1 MEPLAIAAYMMM
13 ASTAVS
19 GAMAGTLGG
28 AVAWGFRI
36 HLMWGAALAVATH
49 AAVATFDIHITLAG
63 AALFGGL
70 PLVTSLASSWFV
82 SRLAETRAKW
92 HHVLATLAGLLIG
105 FAVGL
110 ASMIPFMPRP

>member
-1 MEPLAIAAYMMM
+1 MEPLAIAGYMVL

-28 AVAWGFRI
+28 AVAWAFRI
-36 HLMWGAALAVATH
+36 HLLWGAALAVATH
-49 AAVATFDIHITLAG
+49 LAVATFDIHITLTG

-70 PLVTSLASSWFV
+70 PLITSLASAWLV
-82 SRLAETRAKW
+82 ARQLEMRAKW
-92 HHVLATLAGLLIG
+92 HHALATLAGLLIG